1 MQQGNGISS
10 AALGVGRRG
19 LSTVAGS
26 IGRGGMDMPQR
37 RSRGMAGMSVPTN
50 GMILWCMGSPN
61 GTAQTTNGQPGA
73 ISSWRD
79 FSGKQNHM
87 KQATG
92 AKRPSVNV
100 NAQNGK
106 NSITLSEAEFLVCD
120 SASAFDFGAGTF
132 DIYMIFDYPAGTGT
146 KTFFS
151 NAAALNQTGF
161 AMTRLANETIKVR
174 TYNSSGKASAAT
186 VDLSGKG
193 YIFTRFHRASDD
205 ATSVVYDT
213 ADGTAATKAI
223 SGGSDQDVSGGAFSI
238 GALNGGVNGAGMH
251 CAEILAYDRD
261 LSAAESANVKS
272 YLSNKY
278 GLAL

>member
-1 MQQGNGISS
+1 MNGIGS
-10 AALGVGRRG
+10 AAMGIGGRG
-19 LSTVAGS
+19 LTTVAGS
-26 IGRGGMDMPQR
+26 LGRTGFDRPDAR
-37 RSRGMAGMSVPTN
+37 RRGMSGGRVPPN
-50 GMILWCMGSPN
+50 GLILWCMGTAN
-61 GTAQTTNGQPGA
+61 GPGGQTVGGPAGA
-73 ISSWRD
+73 ISVWRD
-79 FSGKQNHM
+79 ISGKQNHM

-120 SASAFDFGAGTF
+120 SASAFDFGTGTF

-146 KTFFS
+146 KIFFS

-186 VDLSGKG
+186 ADLSGKG
-193 YIFTRFHRASDD
+193 YIFTRFHRASNN
-205 ATSVVYDT
+205 ATSIAYDA

-238 GALNGGVNGAGMH
+238 GALNGGVGGAGMH
-251 CAEILAYDRD
+251 AAEILVYNRD
-261 LSAAESANVKS
+261 LPAAQSAKVKS
-272 YLSNKY
+272 YLSDKY

>member
-1 MQQGNGISS
+1 MNGIGS
-10 AALGVGRRG
+10 AAMGIGGRG
-19 LSTVAGS
+19 LTTVAGS
-26 IGRGGMDMPQR
+26 LGRTGFDRPDAR
-37 RSRGMAGMSVPTN
+37 RRGMSGGRVPPN
-50 GMILWCMGSPN
+50 GLILWCMGTAN
-61 GTAQTTNGQPGA
+61 GPGGQTVGGPAGA
-73 ISSWRD
+73 ISVWRD
-79 FSGKQNHM
+79 ISGKQNHM

-146 KTFFS
+146 KIFFS

-186 VDLSGKG
+186 ADLSGKG
-193 YIFTRFHRASDD
+193 YIFTRFHRASNN
-205 ATSVVYDT
+205 ATSIAYDA

-238 GALNGGVNGAGMH
+238 GALNGGVGGAGMH
-251 CAEILAYDRD
+251 AAEILVYNRD
-261 LSAAESANVKS
+261 LPAAQSAKVKS
-272 YLSNKY
+272 YLSDKY

>member
-1 MQQGNGISS
+1 MNGIGS
-10 AALGVGRRG
+10 AAMGIGGRG
-19 LSTVAGS
+19 LTTVAGS
-26 IGRGGMDMPQR
+26 LGRTGFDRPDAR
-37 RSRGMAGMSVPTN
+37 RRGMSGGRVPPN
-50 GMILWCMGSPN
+50 GLILWCMGTAN
-61 GTAQTTNGQPGA
+61 GPGGQTVGGPAGA
-73 ISSWRD
+73 ISVWRD
-79 FSGKQNHM
+79 ISGKQNHM

-132 DIYMIFDYPAGTGT
+132 DIYMIFDYPAGAGT

-186 VDLSGKG
+186 ADLSGKG
-193 YIFTRFHRASDD
+193 YIFTRFHRASNN
-205 ATSVVYDT
+205 ATSIAYDA
-213 ADGTAATKAI
+213 ADGTAA
-223 SGGSDQDVSGGAFSI
+223 SGGAFSI
-238 GALNGGVNGAGMH
+238 GALNGGVGGAGMH
-251 CAEILAYDRD
+251 AAEILVYNRD
-261 LSAAESANVKS
+261 LPAAQSAKVKS
-272 YLSNKY
+272 YLSDKY

>member
-1 MQQGNGISS
+1 M
-10 AALGVGRRG
+10 
-19 LSTVAGS
+19 
-26 IGRGGMDMPQR
+26 
-37 RSRGMAGMSVPTN
+37 
-50 GMILWCMGSPN
+50 
-61 GTAQTTNGQPGA
+61 GTANGPGGQTVGGPAGA
-73 ISSWRD
+73 ISVWRD
-79 FSGKQNHM
+79 ISGKQNHM

-132 DIYMIFDYPAGTGT
+132 DIYMIFDYPAGAGT
-146 KTFFS
+146 KIFFS

-186 VDLSGKG
+186 ADLSGKG
-193 YIFTRFHRASDD
+193 YIFTRFHRASNN
-205 ATSVVYDT
+205 ATSIAYDA

-238 GALNGGVNGAGMH
+238 GALNGGVGGAGMH
-251 CAEILAYDRD
+251 AAEILVYNRD
-261 LSAAESANVKS
+261 LPAAQSAKVKS
-272 YLSNKY
+272 YLSDKY